1 MDICTGYDS
10 AAFTLVF
17 FKTKEDGEVFR
28 NYLSAV
34 DGPYTVPIETISNF
48 SSYLTK
54 GSSRSDYES
63 LVKTGYI
70 HIYPRYILKE
80 YVNNFKEVMED

>member
-34 DGPYTVPIETISNF
+34 DGPHTVPIQHTGSFDNYLAGSN
-48 SSYLTK
+48 
-54 GSSRSDYES
+54 YES

-70 HIYPRYILKE
+70 YIYPRYILKE
-80 YVNNFKEVMED
+80 YVNNFKEIMEG